1 MNLNFAIDTKDIQPK
16 NVRTDSNPNNQ
27 NKIRRAWVLAMGEQG
42 AELIRKRIPIAEAR
56 HAYYQSIDRTV
67 NDKWI
72 ELMRKHYNESVSAG
86 AKFVLDRIGG
96 ERLEDDFCVNAD
108 EQLISAALLVSEEV
122 IEELAKTFK

>member
-27 NKIRRAWVLAMGEQG
+27 NKVRRAWVLAMGEQG
-42 AELIRKRIPIAEAR
+42 AELIRKRIPVAEVR
-56 HAYYQSIDRTV
+56 HMYYQSIDRAV

-122 IEELAKTFK
+122 IEELAKTSK

>member
-56 HAYYQSIDRTV
+56 HAYYQSIDRAV

>member
-27 NKIRRAWVLAMGEQG
+27 NKIRRVWVLAMGEQG

-56 HAYYQSIDRTV
+56 RAYYQSIDRSV

>member
-27 NKIRRAWVLAMGEQG
+27 NKIRRVWVLAMGEQG

-56 HAYYQSIDRTV
+56 HAYYQSIDRSV

>member
-27 NKIRRAWVLAMGEQG
+27 NKVRRAWVLAMGEQG
-42 AELIRKRIPIAEAR
+42 AELIRKRIPVAEVR
-56 HAYYQSIDRTV
+56 HMYYQSIDRAV